1 MGAACFNVYPQ
12 FVMVLAQ
19 LGWMPKA
26 SKHVK
31 TKSGQR
37 HKGIRRTFPLFGLL
51 LYYAGLVG
59 AASLLI
65 AYVPGFR
72 DALVA
77 PIVQP
82 PSSQVDEL
90 LTGGHPVVTGP
101 ATPWPGLGGRGL
113 LGLTAMSWA
122 LAVVLPVAWVLM
134 RTRRL
139 RYDPSLVHTLIML
152 PIVVSGVVLVVKNS
166 LALAFALAGIVAG
179 VRFRQKLDEPE
190 EAVYVLLALGI
201 GLAAGV
207 QALDVAL
214 VMSMMFTMIV
224 MTFWRFDIGSIYAK
238 GKGAQLAIGDAS
250 LLAPSSR
257 AAVKQVID
265 REAALADG
273 MKCDG
278 LLVVRTPDQDAA
290 RRAIET
296 VASRLASE
304 WRIAEPVSDNGLAR
318 VETLLR
324 LKDDCDPAELVAE
337 LEARWSD
344 EILAAE
350 YIPFSNSGARSEYP
364 IRPGAVASLVRGSL
378 DRVLR
383 EREPSGPRAP
393 APARHRR
400 RADRRVLHDARRPIE
415 GPHRDR

>member
-1 MGAACFNVYPQ
+1 
-12 FVMVLAQ
+12 VLIRVHELRSWFLPSPDDVRKPTEHLKPSAR
-19 LGWMPKA
+19 
-26 SKHVK
+26 
-31 TKSGQR
+31 QR
-37 HKGIRRTFPLFGLL
+37 RRGIRRTFPLFGLL
-51 LYYAGLVG
+51 LYYAGLV
-59 AASLLI
+59 AVASILI
-65 AYVPGFR
+65 AFAPGFR
-72 DALVA
+72 EALVA
-77 PIVQP
+77 PIVQAGG
-82 PSSQVDEL
+82 QFEGL
-90 LTGGHPVVTGP
+90 LRGGEAVVGGP
-101 ATPWPGLGGRGL
+101 ATPWPGVAGRGML
-113 LGLTAMSWA
+113 ALIAMFWA

-139 RYDPSLVHTLIML
+139 RYDPSLVHTLIVL

-214 VMSMMFTMIV
+214 VMSMAFTMVV

-238 GKGAQLAIGDAS
+238 GRGAQLAIGDAS

-257 AAVKQVID
+257 AAAKEVLQ

-273 MKCDG
+273 MKPDG
-278 LLVVRTPDQDAA
+278 LLVVRTPDPDAA

-304 WRIAEPVSDNGLAR
+304 WRIAEPVNDNGLAR

-324 LKDDCDPAELVAE
+324 LKEDRDPAELVAE

-350 YIPFSNSGARSEYP
+350 YVPFSSSGTE
-364 IRPGAVASLVRGSL
+364 
-378 DRVLR
+378 D
-383 EREPSGPRAP
+383 
-393 APARHRR
+393 
-400 RADRRVLHDARRPIE
+400 
-415 GPHRDR
+415 